1 MSIEQNE
8 SQEFKEVEKYIDK
21 FIWYYK
27 KYFSWMWIYLI
38 YNEENYSAK
47 RITFLGDKD
56 KLENGQVIL
65 KLINIKDNEKGYNIL
80 KEPYF
85 LACLKKN
92 RYFAEIV
99 DLFPLKDSKDSE
111 NFKFFNI
118 ILRNE
123 GSDLNSFIIYHK
135 YRLKK
140 DYNNLFENVSRYII
154 FQVVCGLKILH
165 EKGLSHNNIKPQN
178 IAISGT
184 HKAKICDLGSA
195 DIINTVSNIGTLGYY
210 SPQAMAGK
218 KRTAEDD
225 MYAVGIV
232 FLELLN
238 VEIGIFLKDIPK
250 DNKKKQ
256 LLHIINKF
264 YDVECENYDENTI
277 DNVIYNSI
285 LKDNYEECDADD
297 QMADHIKFK
306 LKENIFRPDENEENK
321 ALIKN
326 LLEIDPSKRMKAEEV
341 INLPLF
347 KDLHYE
353 FENNNTDMKYYNEDY
368 EKYFKN
374 QEEYKENVLK
384 DFIED
389 IREKFIGK
397 TLFDENPY

>member
-27 KYFSWMWIYLI
+27 KYFSWIYLV
-38 YNEENYSAK
+38 YKEENHTAK
-47 RITFLGDKD
+47 RITFLGNKK

-165 EKGLSHNNIKPQN
+165 EKGLSHNDIKPQN
-178 IAISGT
+178 IVISGA

-374 QEEYKENVLK
+374 QEEYKEDILK

>member
-1 MSIEQNE
+1 MSIEQNR
-8 SQEFKEVEKYIDK
+8 SLFDKEAQKYIDK

-27 KYFSWMWIYLI
+27 KYFSWMWIYLV
-38 YNEENYSAK
+38 YNEENYTAK

-56 KLENGQVIL
+56 KLENGRVIL
-65 KLINIKDNEKGYNIL
+65 KLINIKDNKKGYNIL

-111 NFKFFNI
+111 DFKFFNI

-123 GSDLNSFIIYHK
+123 GSDLNSFIIYYK
-135 YRLKK
+135 YVLKI

-165 EKGLSHNNIKPQN
+165 EKGLSHNDIKPKN
-178 IAISGT
+178 IVISGT
-184 HKAKICDLGSA
+184 HKAKICDLGST

-250 DNKKKQ
+250 DNMRKQ

-264 YDVECENYDENTI
+264 YDVEYKNYNENTI
-277 DNVIYNSI
+277 DNEIYNSI
-285 LKDNYEECDADD
+285 KKDIYE
-297 QMADHIKFK
+297 IKFK

-321 ALIKN
+321 TLIKN

-374 QEEYKENVLK
+374 KEEYKEDILK

>member
-1 MSIEQNE
+1 MSIEQNQDKE
-8 SQEFKEVEKYIDK
+8 FQEVQKYFDE

-27 KYFSWMWIYLI
+27 TTFNWIYLI
-38 YNEENYSAK
+38 YKEKTDIIK
-47 RITFLGDKD
+47 RITFEGEKD
-56 KLENGQVIL
+56 NLKNGQVIL
-65 KLINIKDNEKGYNIL
+65 KLIKIDDKKGFNIL

-85 LACLKKN
+85 LACLKNN
-92 RYFAEIV
+92 RYFIEII
-99 DLFPLKDSKDSE
+99 DLFPSKDSTDSQ
-111 NFKFFNI
+111 NSKAPKNLNI

-123 GSDLNSFIIYHK
+123 GSDLNIFISYYNKIF
-135 YRLKK
+135 KK
-140 DYNNLFENVSRYII
+140 DYNILIPNISRFII

-178 IAISGT
+178 IVISGT

-238 VEIGIFLKDIPK
+238 VEIGIFLKDIPI
-250 DNKKKQ
+250 DDERKQ

-264 YDVECENYDENTI
+264 YDVECKNYNENTI

-285 LKDNYEECDADD
+285 QKDIYE
-297 QMADHIKFK
+297 IKFE
-306 LKENIFRPDENEENK
+306 LKENIFRPNENEENK
-321 ALIKN
+321 SLIKN

-374 QEEYKENVLK
+374 KEEYKEDVLK

>member
-1 MSIEQNE
+1 MSIEQNK
-8 SQEFKEVEKYIDK
+8 SQKFKEAAQKYFDK

-27 KYFSWMWIYLI
+27 KYFSWIYLV
-38 YNEENYSAK
+38 YNEDEENYIPK
-47 RITFLGDKD
+47 RITFLGAKD
-56 KLENGQVIL
+56 NIEKIQVIL
-65 KLINIKDNEKGYNIL
+65 KLINIKDNKQGYNIL

-99 DLFPLKDSKDSE
+99 DLFPSKDSKD
-111 NFKFFNI
+111 FKFFNI

-123 GSDLNSFIIYHK
+123 GSDLNSFIIYYK
-135 YRLKK
+135 YVLKI
-140 DYNNLFENVSRYII
+140 DYNNLFENISRHII

-178 IAISGT
+178 IVISGT
-184 HKAKICDLGSA
+184 HKAKICDLGST

-238 VEIGIFLKDIPK
+238 VEIGIFLEDIPI
-250 DNKKKQ
+250 DDERKQ
-256 LLHIINKF
+256 LLHVINKF
-264 YDVECENYDENTI
+264 YDVEYKIYNENTI
-277 DNVIYNSI
+277 DNAIYNSI
-285 LKDNYEECDADD
+285 LKDKYDD
-297 QMADHIKFK
+297 IKFK
-306 LKENIFRPDENEENK
+306 LKENIFRQNENEENK
-321 ALIKN
+321 KLIKN

-353 FENNNTDMKYYNEDY
+353 FENNNTDMKYCNEDY
-368 EKYFKN
+368 EKYFKK
-374 QEEYKENVLK
+374 QKEYKEDVLK

>member
-1 MSIEQNE
+1 MSIEQNQ
-8 SQEFKEVEKYIDK
+8 SLFDKEAQKYINK

-27 KYFSWMWIYLI
+27 KYFSWIYLV
-38 YNEENYSAK
+38 YNEDEENYIPK
-47 RITFLGDKD
+47 RITFLGAKD
-56 KLENGQVIL
+56 NIENGQVIL
-65 KLINIKDNEKGYNIL
+65 KLINIKDNKKGYNIL

-99 DLFPLKDSKDSE
+99 DLFPSRDSKDSKD
-111 NFKFFNI
+111 FKFFNI

-123 GSDLNSFIIYHK
+123 GPDLKSFIIYYK
-135 YRLKK
+135 YVLKI

-178 IAISGT
+178 IVISGT
-184 HKAKICDLGSA
+184 HKVKICDLGSA

-250 DNKKKQ
+250 DNMKKQ

-264 YDVECENYDENTI
+264 YDVECKNYNENTI

-285 LKDNYEECDADD
+285 QKDIYE
-297 QMADHIKFK
+297 IKFE
-306 LKENIFRPDENEENK
+306 LKENIFRPNENEENK

-326 LLEIDPSKRMKAEEV
+326 LLEIDPSKRLKAKEV

-353 FENNNTDMKYYNEDY
+353 FENNNTDMRYYNEDY

-374 QEEYKENVLK
+374 KEEYKEDVLK

>member
-1 MSIEQNE
+1 MSIEQNQ
-8 SQEFKEVEKYIDK
+8 SLFDKEAQKFIDK

-38 YNEENYSAK
+38 YNEENYTAK

-65 KLINIKDNEKGYNIL
+65 KLINIKDNKKGYNIL

-92 RYFAEIV
+92 RYFIEIV
-99 DLFPLKDSKDSE
+99 DLFPSKDSKDSE
-111 NFKFFNI
+111 DFKFFNI

-123 GSDLNSFIIYHK
+123 GSDLNFFIIYYK
-135 YRLKK
+135 YVLKI

-165 EKGLSHNNIKPQN
+165 EKGLSHNDIKPKN
-178 IAISGT
+178 IVISGT

-250 DNKKKQ
+250 DNMRKQ

-264 YDVECENYDENTI
+264 YDVEYENYNEKTI

-285 LKDNYEECDADD
+285 LKDKYEL
-297 QMADHIKFK
+297 IKFK
-306 LKENIFRPDENEENK
+306 LKENIFRPNENEENK

-374 QEEYKENVLK
+374 KEEYKEDILK

>member
-1 MSIEQNE
+1 MSIEQNK
-8 SQEFKEVEKYIDK
+8 SQKFKEAAQKYFDK

-27 KYFSWMWIYLI
+27 KYFSWIYLV
-38 YNEENYSAK
+38 YKEENHTEK
-47 RITFLGDKD
+47 RITFLGNKD

-65 KLINIKDNEKGYNIL
+65 KLIDIKDNIKGYNIL

-123 GSDLNSFIIYHK
+123 GSDLNSFIIYYK

-165 EKGLSHNNIKPQN
+165 EKGLSHNDIKPKN

-250 DNKKKQ
+250 DNMRKQ

-264 YDVECENYDENTI
+264 YDVECENYDENAI
-277 DNVIYNSI
+277 NNVIYHSI
-285 LKDNYEECDADD
+285 LKDNYEY
-297 QMADHIKFK
+297 IKFK

-353 FENNNTDMKYYNEDY
+353 FENNNTDMKYDNEDY
-368 EKYFKN
+368 KKYFKN
-374 QEEYKENVLK
+374 QKKYKEDILK

>member
-1 MSIEQNE
+1 MSIEQNK
-8 SQEFKEVEKYIDK
+8 SQEFKEVEKYFDK

-27 KYFSWMWIYLI
+27 KFFSWIYLV
-38 YNEENYSAK
+38 YNEDEENYIPK
-47 RITFLGDKD
+47 RITFKGAKD
-56 KLENGQVIL
+56 NIENGQVIL
-65 KLINIKDNEKGYNIL
+65 KLINIKDNKKGYNIL

-111 NFKFFNI
+111 DFKFFNI

-123 GSDLNSFIIYHK
+123 GSDLNSFIIYYK
-135 YRLKK
+135 YVLKI

-165 EKGLSHNNIKPQN
+165 EKGLSHNDIKPQN

-250 DNKKKQ
+250 DNMRKQ

-264 YDVECENYDENTI
+264 YDVEYKNYNENTI
-277 DNVIYNSI
+277 DNEIYNSI
-285 LKDNYEECDADD
+285 KKDIYE
-297 QMADHIKFK
+297 IKFK
-306 LKENIFRPDENEENK
+306 LKENIFRPNENEENK
-321 ALIKN
+321 SLIKN

-353 FENNNTDMKYYNEDY
+353 FENNNTDMKYDNEDY
-368 EKYFKN
+368 KKYFKN
-374 QEEYKENVLK
+374 KEEYKEDILK

>member
-8 SQEFKEVEKYIDK
+8 SQEFKEVEKYFDK
-21 FIWYYK
+21 FLWYYK
-27 KYFSWMWIYLI
+27 KYFSWIYLV
-38 YNEENYSAK
+38 YNEENYIPK
-47 RITFLGDKD
+47 RITFRGAKD
-56 KLENGQVIL
+56 NIENGQVIL

-99 DLFPLKDSKDSE
+99 DLFPSRDSKDSE
-111 NFKFFNI
+111 DFKFFNI

-238 VEIGIFLKDIPK
+238 VEIGIFLKDIPR
-250 DNKKKQ
+250 DNMRKQ
-256 LLHIINKF
+256 LLHIIHKF
-264 YDVECENYDENTI
+264 YDVECENYNENTI

-285 LKDNYEECDADD
+285 LKDNYED
-297 QMADHIKFK
+297 INFK
-306 LKENIFRPDENEENK
+306 LKENIFRPDESEENK
-321 ALIKN
+321 TLIKN
-326 LLEIDPSKRMKAEEV
+326 LLQIDPSKRKKAEEV

-353 FENNNTDMKYYNEDY
+353 FENNNTDMRYYNEDY

-374 QEEYKENVLK
+374 KEEYKEDTLK

>member
-1 MSIEQNE
+1 MSIEQNK
-8 SQEFKEVEKYIDK
+8 SQKFKEAAQKYFDK

-27 KYFSWMWIYLI
+27 KYFSWKYLV
-38 YNEENYSAK
+38 YKEENHIPK
-47 RITFLGDKD
+47 RITFLGAKNNI
-56 KLENGQVIL
+56 ENGQVIL
-65 KLINIKDNEKGYNIL
+65 KLINIKDNKKGYNIL

-99 DLFPLKDSKDSE
+99 DLFPSKDSKD
-111 NFKFFNI
+111 FKFFNI

-123 GSDLNSFIIYHK
+123 GSDLNSFIIYYK
-135 YRLKK
+135 YVLKI
-140 DYNNLFENVSRYII
+140 DYNNLFENISRHII

-178 IAISGT
+178 IVISGS
-184 HKAKICDLGSA
+184 HKAKICDLCST

-238 VEIGIFLKDIPK
+238 VEIGIFLEDIPI
-250 DNKKKQ
+250 DDERKQ
-256 LLHIINKF
+256 LLHVINKF
-264 YDVECENYDENTI
+264 YDVEYKIYNENTI
-277 DNVIYNSI
+277 DNAIYNSI
-285 LKDNYEECDADD
+285 LKDKYDD
-297 QMADHIKFK
+297 IKFK

>member
-1 MSIEQNE
+1 
-8 SQEFKEVEKYIDK
+8 
-21 FIWYYK
+21 
-27 KYFSWMWIYLI
+27 
-38 YNEENYSAK
+38 
-47 RITFLGDKD
+47 
-56 KLENGQVIL
+56 
-65 KLINIKDNEKGYNIL
+65 
-80 KEPYF
+80 
-85 LACLKKN
+85 
-92 RYFAEIV
+92 
-99 DLFPLKDSKDSE
+99 
-111 NFKFFNI
+111 
-118 ILRNE
+118 
-123 GSDLNSFIIYHK
+123 
-135 YRLKK
+135 
-140 DYNNLFENVSRYII
+140 
-154 FQVVCGLKILH
+154 
-165 EKGLSHNNIKPQN
+165 
-178 IAISGT
+178 
-184 HKAKICDLGSA
+184 
-195 DIINTVSNIGTLGYY
+195 
-210 SPQAMAGK
+210 MAGK

-353 FENNNTDMKYYNEDY
+353 FENNNTDMKYLFDENTDMKYDNEDY
-368 EKYFKN
+368 KKYFKN
-374 QEEYKENVLK
+374 QEKYKEDILK
-384 DFIED
+384 DFIEY

>member
-1 MSIEQNE
+1 MSIEQNQ
-8 SQEFKEVEKYIDK
+8 SLFDKEAQKYIDK

-27 KYFSWMWIYLI
+27 KYFSWMYLYLV
-38 YNEENYSAK
+38 YNEENYIPK
-47 RITFLGDKD
+47 RITFQGAKD
-56 KLENGQVIL
+56 NIENGQVIL
-65 KLINIKDNEKGYNIL
+65 KLINIKDNKKGYNIL

-111 NFKFFNI
+111 DFKFFNI

-123 GSDLNSFIIYHK
+123 GSDLNSFIIYYK
-135 YRLKK
+135 YVLKI

-165 EKGLSHNNIKPQN
+165 EKGLSHNDIKPQN
-178 IAISGT
+178 IVISGT

-238 VEIGIFLKDIPK
+238 VEIGIFLKDIPI
-250 DNKKKQ
+250 DDERKQ

-264 YDVECENYDENTI
+264 YDVECKNYNENTI

-285 LKDNYEECDADD
+285 QKDIYE
-297 QMADHIKFK
+297 IKFE
-306 LKENIFRPDENEENK
+306 LKENIFRPNENEENK
-321 ALIKN
+321 SLIKN

-374 QEEYKENVLK
+374 KEEYKEDVLK

>member
-1 MSIEQNE
+1 MSTEQNK
-8 SQEFKEVEKYIDK
+8 SQKFKEAAQKYFDK

-27 KYFSWMWIYLI
+27 KYFSWIYLV
-38 YNEENYSAK
+38 YKEENHTEK
-47 RITFLGDKD
+47 RITFLGNKD

-65 KLINIKDNEKGYNIL
+65 KLIDIKDNIKGYNIL

-123 GSDLNSFIIYHK
+123 GTDLNSFIIYYK

-165 EKGLSHNNIKPQN
+165 EKGLSHNDIKPKN
-178 IAISGT
+178 IVISGA

-218 KRTAEDD
+218 NRTAEDD

-238 VEIGIFLKDIPK
+238 VDIGIFLKDIPI
-250 DNKKKQ
+250 DDERKQ
-256 LLHIINKF
+256 LLHVINKF
-264 YDVECENYDENTI
+264 YDVEYKIYNENTI
-277 DNVIYNSI
+277 DNAIYNSI
-285 LKDNYEECDADD
+285 LKDKYDD
-297 QMADHIKFK
+297 IKFK
-306 LKENIFRPDENEENK
+306 LKENIFRPNENEENK
-321 ALIKN
+321 KLIKN

-353 FENNNTDMKYYNEDY
+353 FENNNTDMKYCNEDY
-368 EKYFKN
+368 EKYFKK
-374 QEEYKENVLK
+374 QKEYKEDVLK